1 MPQIFQEETLSMV
14 WDMIT
19 VENMKM
25 RKVSEILCCT
35 YDKVN
40 QMYQAAYR
48 RWGNNQHTNRKR
60 TISVRKSLT
69 QKNQR
74 ESGHLQCTVTNLTST
89 KTYKKQDL

>member
-25 RKVSEILCCT
+25 REVANILCCT
-35 YDKVN
+35 YDRVN

-60 TISVRKSLT
+60 TISVRKIGNPKESERERPPAVYSN
-69 QKNQR
+69 KSYINQ
-74 ESGHLQCTVTNLTST
+74 NI
-89 KTYKKQDL
+89 

>member
-25 RKVSEILCCT
+25 REVANTLCCT
-35 YDKVN
+35 SDRVH
-40 QMYQAAYR
+40 QMYLAAYR

-60 TISVRKSLT
+60 TISVRKIGNS
-69 QKNQR
+69 KESKRERPPAVYSNKSYINQ
-74 ESGHLQCTVTNLTST
+74 TI
-89 KTYKKQDL
+89 

>member
-40 QMYQAAYR
+40 VP
-48 RWGNNQHTNRKR
+48 G
-60 TISVRKSLT
+60 SL
-69 QKNQR
+69 QKMGQQPA
-74 ESGHLQCTVTNLTST
+74 H
-89 KTYKKQDL
+89 

>member
-60 TISVRKSLT
+60 TISVRKIAP
-69 QKNQR
+69 QKESERDRPPAVYSNKSYINQ
-74 ESGHLQCTVTNLTST
+74 NI
-89 KTYKKQDL
+89 